1 MSRPEI
7 ALHKK
12 STMKEKEELLYVKR
26 TQRDYS
32 LSFKLQVVSEVES
45 DELSI
50 KGALRK
56 YGIQS
61 HSTVLN
67 WIRKY
72 GTFDR
77 EYQIQ
82 RLMSK
87 SPEQRIL
94 ELEQRIKL
102 LEKQKNSLEKQVE
115 TAEQKAIFFDMMIDI
130 AEKELK
136 IPIRKKSLPGQSKIT
151 QESKKDQ

>member
-1 MSRPEI
+1 
-7 ALHKK
+7 
-12 STMKEKEELLYVKR
+12 MKEKEEIGYIKR

-45 DELSI
+45 GELSI
-50 KGALRK
+50 EGALRK
-56 YGIQS
+56 YGIQA

-77 EYQIQ
+77 EYQVQ
-82 RLMSK
+82 RLMHK
-87 SPEQRIL
+87 TPKQKIM

-102 LEKQKNSLEKQVE
+102 LERQKASLEKQVE
-115 TAEQKAIFFDMMIDI
+115 IAEEKSIFFDMMIDI
-130 AEKELK
+130 AEKELN
-136 IPIRKKSLPGQSKIT
+136 IPIRKKSLPEQSKNM
-151 QESKKDQ
+151 QADEDAQ

>member
-1 MSRPEI
+1 
-7 ALHKK
+7 
-12 STMKEKEELLYVKR
+12 MKEKEEVRCIKR

-45 DELSI
+45 EALSI
-50 KGALRK
+50 RGALLK

-61 HSTVLN
+61 HGTVLN

-82 RLMSK
+82 RLMHK
-87 SPEQRIL
+87 TPEQRIM

-102 LEKQKNSLEKQVE
+102 LERQKAGLEKQVE
-115 TAEQKAIFFDMMIDI
+115 TAEEKSIFFDMMIDI
-130 AEKELK
+130 AEKEFN
-136 IPIRKKSLPGQSKIT
+136 IPIRKKSLPGQSTST
-151 QESKKDQ
+151 QADKDAP

>member
-1 MSRPEI
+1 M
-7 ALHKK
+7 KK
-12 STMKEKEELLYVKR
+12 EDDLFYLKR

-32 LSFKLQVVSEVES
+32 LSFKLQVVSEVVSE
-45 DELSI
+45 ELSI

-61 HSTVLN
+61 HGIVLN

-82 RLMSK
+82 HLMSK
-87 SPEQRIL
+87 TPEQKIL
-94 ELEQRIKL
+94 ELEQRVKL
-102 LEKQKNSLEKQVE
+102 LEKQKASFEKQVE
-115 TAEQKAIFFDMMIDI
+115 IAYEKAIFFDLMINI
-130 AEKELK
+130 AEKDLK
-136 IPIRKKSLPGQSKIT
+136 VPIRKSPYPNSQRIHKRT
-151 QESKKDQ
+151 

>member
-1 MSRPEI
+1 
-7 ALHKK
+7 
-12 STMKEKEELLYVKR
+12 MKEKEEVRYIKR

-45 DELSI
+45 EALSI
-50 KGALRK
+50 RGALLK

-61 HSTVLN
+61 HGTVLN

-82 RLMSK
+82 RLMHK
-87 SPEQRIL
+87 TPEQRIM

-102 LEKQKNSLEKQVE
+102 LER
-115 TAEQKAIFFDMMIDI
+115 QKA
-130 AEKELK
+130 
-136 IPIRKKSLPGQSKIT
+136 G
-151 QESKKDQ
+151 